1 MEKIYVIITKVCE
14 KQRKVTFILKKRLL
28 YHTKKSVKCVSIFF
42 ILLVIIIAI
51 IFIKYK
57 PAYAVTISGEVVGYV
72 ADKVNLESRINDE
85 ILAHNGN
92 VAFVTM
98 KQFPEYKLQLVNRT
112 EKTNDNEIINELK
125 NNAEI
130 TYKYYAVTFN
140 DDIKGYLNTL
150 EEAEQLVAEIKQEN
164 NGNLDLNIGIREY
177 YTVNVDDAKK
187 IEESTNVVIAKEQ
200 IEESIDKDSRT
211 VNGVYLATVPVQG
224 VITSRFA
231 AIENVRYGAHTGL
244 DIGAANGTKI
254 LAVADGVVKYASPMG
269 TYGNLV
275 IISHGNG
282 IETYYAHCSRILVS
296 VGQQVSSGDNI
307 ALVGST
313 GNSTGPHLHLEVRIN
328 GSPVN
333 PQRYLY
339 RNN

>member
-1 MEKIYVIITKVCE
+1 MTY
-14 KQRKVTFILKKRLL
+14 ILKKRII
-28 YHTKKSVKCVSIFF
+28 YHTRKSVKCISIFF
-42 ILLVIIIAI
+42 ILLAIIIGI
-51 IFIKYK
+51 LLFKYK
-57 PAYAVTISGEVVGYV
+57 PVYAVTISGEIVGFV
-72 ADKVNLESRINDE
+72 DNKVKLESRINDE

-98 KQFPEYKLQLVNRT
+98 KQFPEYKLQFVNRT
-112 EKTNDNEIINELK
+112 QTTNENEILTSLK
-125 NNAEI
+125 ENAEI

-140 DDIKGYLNTL
+140 NDVKGYLNTL
-150 EEAEQLVAEIKQEN
+150 EEAEQLVSEIKQEKK
-164 NGNLDLNIGIREY
+164 GNLDLNIGINEY

-187 IEESTNVVIAKEQ
+187 IEETTDIVLAKQEMEQ
-200 IEESIDKDSRT
+200 SVDEYIDKETKT
-211 VNGVYLATVPVQG
+211 VNGIYLATTPVKG
-224 VITSRFA
+224 RITSRFA
-231 AIENVRYGAHTGL
+231 AIENVRSGAHTGL
-244 DIGAANGTKI
+244 DIAAPNGTPI
-254 LAVADGVVKYASPMG
+254 LAVTDGVVTHASPMG

-296 VGQQVSSGDNI
+296 VGQKVSSGQKI

-313 GNSTGPHLHLEVRIN
+313 GNSTGNHLHLEVRIN
-328 GSPVN
+328 GKPVN

>member
-1 MEKIYVIITKVCE
+1 M
-14 KQRKVTFILKKRLL
+14 TFIFRKRLL
-28 YHTKKSVKCVSIFF
+28 YHTKKSVKCVSIFV
-42 ILLVIIIAI
+42 ILLILIIAI
-51 IFIKYK
+51 ILIKYK

-72 ADKVNLESRINDE
+72 GDKVNLETRINDE
-85 ILAHNGN
+85 ILSHNGN

-112 EKTNDNEIINELK
+112 EKTNENEIINDLK
-125 NNAEI
+125 ENAEI

-140 DDIKGYLNTL
+140 NDIKGYLNTL
-150 EEAEQLVAEIKQEN
+150 EEAEQLVEEIKKEN

-187 IEESTNVVIAKEQ
+187 IEESTSVIVAKEQ
-200 IEESIDKDSRT
+200 IEESIDKDSKT
-211 VNGVYLATVPVQG
+211 VNGIYLATVPVQG

-231 AIENVRYGAHTGL
+231 AIENVRSGAHTGL
-244 DIGAANGTKI
+244 DIGAASGTKI